1 MQNLVI
7 SSNFESNFIFDE
19 FSDKHPTIF
28 TTYNEV

>member
-7 SSNFESNFIFDE
+7 SSNFESNFIFDKL
-19 FSDKHPTIF
+19 SDKHPTIF